1 MTINRDPDR
10 GGTSMVAVAIVA
22 IIAIGLLYMMFAGDR
37 TTVVR
42 DGVSPPNVTVQTPAP
57 STPNVI
63 VTPAPAP
70 ANTGAGSGTP
80 NAPGTGQR

>member
-10 GGTSMVAVAIVA
+10 GGTSMVAIAIVA
-22 IIAIGLLYMMFAGDR
+22 IVVIGLLYMIFGGYR

-57 STPNVI
+57 ATPNVV
-63 VTPAPAP
+63 VTPTPAP
-70 ANTGAGSGTP
+70 ANTGSGTGTP
-80 NAPGTGQR
+80 AGPGTGQR

>member
-42 DGVSPPNVTVQTPAP
+42 DGVCCHRTSCRAF
-57 STPNVI
+57 STLRIAFGFARIPWLAKGV
-63 VTPAPAP
+63 
-70 ANTGAGSGTP
+70 
-80 NAPGTGQR
+80 